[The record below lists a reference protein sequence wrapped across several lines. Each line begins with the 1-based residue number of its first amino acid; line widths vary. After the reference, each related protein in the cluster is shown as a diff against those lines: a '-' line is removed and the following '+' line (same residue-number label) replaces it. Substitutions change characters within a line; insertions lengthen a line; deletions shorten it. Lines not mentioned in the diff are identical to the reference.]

1 MRHQYWATCAV
12 SAGLAAVL
20 AFGPTTALAQKY
32 GKVGEPVTLTVGYQP
47 YYTQAWSGVVI
58 NGLELWKKHL
68 PAGSKVEF
76 QVGLQGAVIV
86 GQLLADK
93 QQIGYMGDMPSL
105 VSTNRPEVADIR
117 LVAVLGLS
125 QQQCN
130 IFLVRNDAPQFSS
143 GLDALKWMGGKTV
156 SSPHGSCTDR
166 FARAVFAKNNVKPA
180 DYLNQNIEV
189 ITSNFKAGKLD
200 AAVIWEPVAAK
211 LVLEG
216 TARRVASGVDF
227 NEDDGGFLGF
237 RHDLM
242 TGRPDVLRA
251 WLEAELDA
259 QIYIADPK
267 NAGKV
272 AAMAEA
278 QTTGMTRKALW
289 HSLYG
294 ENPKNAG
301 GGPDKN
307 IMPFVFSPDALK
319 LAQDAH
325 KFLFEIKRVSSA
337 AVREGAIDDSVA
349 REVLKARGLTSPI
362 GTVKAQPDSA
372 FQN

>member
-1 MRHQYWATCAV
+1 MRHQFWVTRAIG
-12 SAGLAAVL
+12 AGLAALL
-20 AFGPTTALAQKY
+20 AYGPATAMAQKY
-32 GKVGEPVTLTVGYQP
+32 GKPGEAVTLTVGYQP
-47 YYTQAWSGVVI
+47 YYTQSWSGVVI
-58 NGLELWKKHL
+58 NGLELWKKRL

-130 IFLVRNDAPQFSS
+130 IFLVRNDAPQFGS

-200 AAVIWEPVAAK
+200 AAVIWEPTASK

-216 TARRVASGVDF
+216 TARRVASGIDF
-227 NEDDGGFLGF
+227 NEGDGGFLAF
-237 RHDLM
+237 RQDLM
-242 TGRPDVLRA
+242 AARPDIVRA

-259 QIYIADPK
+259 QLYLADPK
-267 NAGKV
+267 NANQI

-278 QTTGMTRKALW
+278 QTTGMGKRVLW
-289 HSLYG
+289 YSLYG
-294 ENPKNAG
+294 NYPKAAG

-307 IMPFVFSPDALK
+307 ILPFVFSPAAMTLVD
-319 LAQDAH
+319 DAH
-325 KFLFEIKRVSSA
+325 KFLFEMKRVSSA
-337 AVREGAIDDSVA
+337 GIRQGAIDDSIA
-349 REVLKARGLTSPI
+349 REVLKARGLASPI
-362 GTVKAQPDSA
+362 GTVKALPDTA
-372 FQN
+372 YQN